1 MDVPVPPGPVDADG
15 EATESSREEL
25 ELFFELVADVIAEE
39 GEPRQFVLKSPGL
52 PATVRPP
59 APTGFGEFRPTPRD
73 DLVDASTSTVS
84 DRMMASPKSVG

>member
-39 GEPRQFVLKSPGL
+39 GEPRQFVLKSPCL

-59 APTGFGEFRPTPRD
+59 GSNWIWR
-73 DLVDASTSTVS
+73 VS
-84 DRMMASPKSVG
+84 SDTARRLG

>member
-1 MDVPVPPGPVDADG
+1 VPPGPVDADG

-39 GEPRQFVLKSPGL
+39 GEPRQFVLKSPCL